1 MKMIIINIAVCIM
14 IITACEVNITSPII
28 PYDLITETL
37 SGGVKLND
45 AELSRLN
52 GIYKLNGANSD
63 FGDMA
68 VIKSYKNTISMFFKK
83 NASFAIADARRINQE
98 IIIAGYWRFAQGGTC
113 GFIKLVIDSV
123 NTNKL
128 LADSEYTNL
137 KITGYY
143 DFDGKKSIDLEYNKA
158 ISKDDFTIIGHRGG
172 GRNSDRHPASEN
184 SLEMIAY
191 SEKLGA
197 NAVEIDV
204 QFTSDNVPILFHDIY
219 MSKRLVKEDYFIGKV
234 SDYSFKQLRAFCS
247 LKNGEKIPTLEE
259 ALEFIIDST
268 NHKLIWL
275 DVKSTNTIAKINE
288 YCIKYKSIAEGK
300 KRNIEILIGIPT
312 IELYNELISLQNYKD
327 IPTIC
332 ELDENYVTSANSLAW
347 GPRWSLGYLTDRV
360 LNIHA
365 INKRVYV
372 WTLDEPQFIRRYI
385 DKSYFDGI
393 LTNYPTVVAYEYY
406 TN

>member
-1 MKMIIINIAVCIM
+1 MMILI
-14 IITACEVNITSPII
+14 ACEVNITSPII

-37 SGGVKLND
+37 SGGDKLND

-63 FGDMA
+63 FGDFA
-68 VIKSYKNTISMFFKK
+68 VIKSSQNSISMFFKK
-83 NASFAIADARRINQE
+83 NASFVVADARRFNKE
-98 IIIAGYWRFAQGGTC
+98 IVIAGYWRFAQGGTC
-113 GFIKLVIDSV
+113 GFIKLVLDSA

-128 LADSEYTNL
+128 LSNSNL
-137 KITGYY
+137 TDLKFSGQY
-143 DFDGKKSIDLEYNKA
+143 DLDGNKSIDFQFDRA
-158 ISKDDFTIIGHRGG
+158 IKKDEFTIIGHRGG

-204 QFTSDNVPILFHDIY
+204 QYTSDGVPILFHDIY
-219 MSKRLVKEDYFIGKV
+219 MSKRLVREEYFIGEV
-234 SDYSFKQLRAFCS
+234 SDYSFKQLRAFCT
-247 LKNGEKIPTLEE
+247 LKNGEKIPTLDE

-268 NHKLIWL
+268 THKLVWL
-275 DVKSTNTIAKINE
+275 DVKGSNSIAKINQLQA
-288 YCIKYKSIAEGK
+288 KYAAIAKSK
-300 KRNIEILIGIPT
+300 NRNLEILIGIPT
-312 IELYNELISLQNYKD
+312 IDLYNELISLPNYKD

-347 GPRWSLGYLTDRV
+347 GPRWSLGLLTERV
-360 LNIHA
+360 TNIHA
-365 INKRVYV
+365 QQKRVYV
-372 WTLDEPQFIRRYI
+372 WTLDEPQFIRRFL